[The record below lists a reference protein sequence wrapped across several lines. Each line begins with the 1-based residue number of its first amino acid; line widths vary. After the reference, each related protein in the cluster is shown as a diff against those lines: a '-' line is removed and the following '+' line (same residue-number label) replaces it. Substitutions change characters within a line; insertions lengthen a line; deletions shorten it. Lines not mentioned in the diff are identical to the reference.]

1 MALILYRVMRQRLKR
16 AGHQASPET
25 ALAVLGRIQRQAIT
39 ISPRPTPICSCC
51 SANV

>member
-1 MALILYRVMRQRLKR
+1 
-16 AGHQASPET
+16 
-25 ALAVLGRIQRQAIT
+25 VLGRIQRQAIT